1 MMQSEPIRV
10 AIVHRDGL
18 YRDSLRYSLT
28 QVEHISILYS
38 LSRLEDL
45 KSDAMITCYP
55 DLAIFEYGLFCD
67 NKASNLKSM
76 HLFPLAVKTIAVGV
90 PDRDEDILGCI
101 EDLGVTGYVSLD
113 ASLETLIQNIQ
124 AIMKGE
130 TLCSPRVA
138 TLMFNRVSAMARQ
151 VEAAQARVHVARG
164 LTRREIE
171 IARLIDEGLSNKEIA
186 DRLHIELSTVK
197 NHVHN
202 ILDKLQLGDRYS
214 AVKFIKEHTISAGPC

>member
-1 MMQSEPIRV
+1 MQSESIRI

-18 YRDSLRYSLT
+18 YRDSLRCSLT

-38 LSRLEDL
+38 LSRLEDM
-45 KSDAMITCYP
+45 KSHAMITCRP
-55 DLAIFEYGLFCD
+55 DLAIFEYGLYCD
-67 NKASNLKSM
+67 DKASNLKSM

-90 PDRDEDILGCI
+90 PDRDEDILACI

-138 TLMFNRVSAMARQ
+138 ILTFNRVSALARQ
-151 VEAAQARVHVARG
+151 VGAAQARAHVTRG
-164 LTRREIE
+164 LTRREVE
-171 IARLIDEGLSNKEIA
+171 IARLIDGGLSNKEIG
-186 DRLHIELSTVK
+186 DCLHIELSTVK

-202 ILDKLQLGDRYS
+202 ILDKLQLHDRHS
-214 AVKFIKEHTISAGPC
+214 AVKFIKQHSIPAGPF

>member
-1 MMQSEPIRV
+1 MQSEPIRV

-45 KSDAMITCYP
+45 KADAMVTCRP
-55 DLAIFEYGLFCD
+55 DLAIFEYGLCCGKESSKF
-67 NKASNLKSM
+67 NSM
-76 HLFPLAVKTIAVGV
+76 SQLPVGVKTIAVGV
-90 PDRDEDILGCI
+90 PDRDEDILACI
-101 EDLGVTGYVSLD
+101 EGLGVTGYVSLD
-113 ASLETLIQNIQ
+113 ASLETLLQNIQ

-130 TLCSPRVA
+130 TLCSPRVVSL
-138 TLMFNRVSAMARQ
+138 TFNRVSALARQ
-151 VEAAQARVHVARG
+151 IEAARAKTYAARS
-164 LTRREIE
+164 LTRRETE

-202 ILDKLQLGDRYS
+202 ILDKLQLRDRYS
-214 AVKFIKEHTISAGPC
+214 AVKFIKEHTIPAGPC